1 MNHKKLLNDV
11 ATKSGVQPAD
21 VESVMNMM
29 LDGMY
34 DTLAEGDALS
44 VYSFGIFSLKQTQG
58 RRMYNPKTKKS
69 EQLPPR
75 QTLTFHVSPAFKDKC
90 NN

>member
-1 MNHKKLLNDV
+1 MNHKKLLNDLS
-11 ATKSGVQPAD
+11 TKTGVQPSA
-21 VESVMNMM
+21 VESVLNTM

-34 DTLAEGDALS
+34 DTLAAGDVLS
-44 VYSFGIFSLKQTQG
+44 VYSFGLFSMKQTQG

-75 QTLTFHVSPAFKDKC
+75 QVLAFHVSPTFKDKC